1 MGSRAP
7 QTSNESHR
15 PVSGSRSIWGSR
27 PTHEVTTHQRGHD
40 PLKRAT
46 NRIDPSRDRE
56 PNGVTTHPWGH
67 EPPMGSRPTEGE
79 RIRIDPSPDHD
90 PFGGHDP
97 PMGSRP
103 TNGVTTHQWGHDLP
117 KSYDSISFVFFVCS
131 IEALFFIERPLKV
144 TNDCWPSSS
153 GGGSDQLTP
162 NVQRPTANERATK
175 KKKKTAPFF
184 IHSLVRRPPRL
195 HPFFLREKQL
205 SLSLAFDFNRRLS
218 ILIRSTR
225 PPAVGGWGWGRWT
238 PKNDAPF
245 QWRRYPQN
253 QKIIIKG

>member
-1 MGSRAP
+1 MPDLRLGIVGSASSGKSALVHRYLTGSYMQEESPEGGRFKKEISIDGQSYLLLIRDEGGSPELQVSVSSNSLPLRWVATPPCRGHDPPMGSRAP

-103 TNGVTTHQWGHDLP
+103 TKKLRLN
-117 KSYDSISFVFFVCS
+117 FVC
-131 IEALFFIERPLKV
+131 FFCLLDR
-144 TNDCWPSSS
+144 
-153 GGGSDQLTP
+153 G
-162 NVQRPTANERATK
+162 
-175 KKKKTAPFF
+175 PFF
-184 IHSLVRRPPRL
+184 SL
-195 HPFFLREKQL
+195 
-205 SLSLAFDFNRRLS
+205 N
-218 ILIRSTR
+218 
-225 PPAVGGWGWGRWT
+225 GR
-238 PKNDAPF
+238 
-245 QWRRYPQN
+245 
-253 QKIIIKG
+253 